1 MLGRDQLGGWTAG
14 AAVSEP
20 PFSPA
25 RACLGAALSL
35 PQGRL
40 HHRSSRPGL
49 AQVTRGCE
57 TEPAQGGHTPW
68 PTPHETV
75 SPN

>member
-25 RACLGAALSL
+25 RAFLGAALSP
-35 PQGRL
+35 PQGGL

-49 AQVTRGCE
+49 AQ
-57 TEPAQGGHTPW
+57 
-68 PTPHETV
+68 
-75 SPN
+75 